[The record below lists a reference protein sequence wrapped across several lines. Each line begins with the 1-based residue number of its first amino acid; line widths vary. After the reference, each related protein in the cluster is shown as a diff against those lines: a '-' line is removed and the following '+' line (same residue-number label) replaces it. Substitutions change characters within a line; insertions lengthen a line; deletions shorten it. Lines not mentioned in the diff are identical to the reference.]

1 MSTFINMHFEAAA
14 IMGIYACVYVNK
26 DKKTQTLDLVIVSPE
41 IKKNTFLNVRNEYG
55 DSHCITGK
63 SPRGCVGVFS

>member
-26 DKKTQTLDLVIVSPE
+26 DKKKT
-41 IKKNTFLNVRNEYG
+41 NT
-55 DSHCITGK
+55 
-63 SPRGCVGVFS
+63 